1 MATRRNRKTRKTRK
15 NYKRTKKNYKKIRR
29 GGGVCRDSVS
39 NATKIDEL
47 NDIKGKYCGSLTKL
61 GHKKC
66 CRQIE
71 EKIKKITN
79 DTNDINLTKEMF
91 KDLEERRKNKGIDE
105 SKGIEE
111 TKDVAAGEIGY
122 ESFGRESI

>member
-15 NYKRTKKNYKKIRR
+15 NYKRTKKNYKRVRR

-47 NDIKGKYCGSLTKL
+47 NELREKYCGSLTKL

-79 DTNDINLTKEMF
+79 DENDNNLTKEMF

-111 TKDVAAGEIGY
+111 TKDVAGY